1 MVAHDEH
8 EFDKRHMAPLGLSPE
23 AKYSI
28 IAACATFAVVVFIFV
43 ICKWARDW
51 RFSNCCSRE
60 IQTPT
65 DSDIDEKEHGWS
77 SHIVWGEPAT
87 SDYESD
93 ANGHNRTRNVS
104 PSFMPYHPQA
114 RLDYNQLIEDDL
126 DIPKSLD
133 SGILSIRPVNEQSV
147 QLTAAPPSPEY
158 RAKLRF
164 TLHALD
170 VLFITIHEIK
180 DLPPRMDEPVN
191 TYVKASLSLT
201 EEAKRNAEQ
210 YSKDLSRVHRL
221 RWQTAIQK
229 KSLNPVYEERFE
241 AEVREDEIWKFML
254 NVEVFEYDKFS
265 RDYSIGVLHFPLR
278 GLRLGDGRTFWQDL
292 KPAKQDSLGEIL
304 FTLNY
309 LPTAEKL
316 TVVVIKVKD
325 MVTGKATSKSMFV
338 KVCLVQHHKQVKK
351 KTRLHK
357 IAPEIVLNDSISF
370 DLPHEHLDD
379 VRAILFLCIPQY
391 TSRSGSIRYDVL
403 GQVMVGSG
411 CRGPGQEHWIQ
422 MTRSPRRPVAR
433 WHLVT

>member
-1 MVAHDEH
+1 
-8 EFDKRHMAPLGLSPE
+8 MAEPQNLP
-23 AKYSI
+23 
-28 IAACATFAVVVFIFV
+28 
-43 ICKWARDW
+43 
-51 RFSNCCSRE
+51 
-60 IQTPT
+60 

-77 SHIVWGEPAT
+77 SQIVWGQPDT

-93 ANGHNRTRNVS
+93 INGHGKPRPVS
-104 PSFMPYHPQA
+104 PSFMPFHPQA
-114 RLDYNQLIEDDL
+114 RLDYSQMIEDDL
-126 DIPKSLD
+126 DIPKSMD
-133 SGILSIRPVNEQSV
+133 SGILSIKPVNEQSLP
-147 QLTAAPPSPEY
+147 LTAAPPSPEY

-164 TLHALD
+164 TLHSLD
-170 VLFITIHEIK
+170 LLFITIHEVK
-180 DLPPRMDEPVN
+180 DLPPRMDEAVN
-191 TYVKASLSLT
+191 TYVKASLTLA
-201 EEAKRNAEQ
+201 EEAKRNSGE
-210 YSKDLSRVHRL
+210 YSKDLSRLHRL

-241 AEVREDEIWKFML
+241 ADVHEDEIGKFVL
-254 NVEVFEYDKFS
+254 NVEVFEYDRFS
-265 RDYSIGVLHFPLR
+265 RDYSIGSLHFPLR

-292 KPAKQDSLGEIL
+292 KPTKQDGLGEIL

-316 TVVVIKVKD
+316 TIVVIKVKD
-325 MVTGKATSKSMFV
+325 MAAHKVTSQSKSMFV
-338 KVCLVQHHKQVKK
+338 KICLVQHYKQVKK

-357 IAPEIVLNDSISF
+357 ISPEIVLNDSVSF

-403 GQVMVGSG
+403 GQVMVGSS
-411 CRGPGQEHWIQ
+411 CRGPGGEHWIQ

>member
-1 MVAHDEH
+1 MVAENDYG
-8 EFDKRHMAPLGLSPE
+8 KRHLPPLGLSIE

-43 ICKWARDW
+43 VCKWARNW
-51 RFSNCCSRE
+51 RCGDCCDKNE
-60 IQTPT
+60 QDPF

-77 SHIVWGEPAT
+77 SHIVWGQGET

-93 ANGHNRTRNVS
+93 VNGHSKPRAVS

-147 QLTAAPPSPEY
+147 PLTSAPTSPEF

-170 VLFITIHEIK
+170 LLFITIHEIK
-180 DLPPRMDEPVN
+180 DLPPRMDEAVN

-201 EEAKRNAEQ
+201 DEAKRNNEQ
-210 YSKDLSRVHRL
+210 YSKDLSRLHRL
-221 RWQTAIQK
+221 RWQTSIQK

-241 AEVREDEIWKFML
+241 AEVHEDEIWKFVF

-265 RDYSIGVLHFPLR
+265 RDYSIGVLRFPLR
-278 GLRLGDGRTFWQDL
+278 GLRLEDGRTFWQDL
-292 KPAKQDSLGEIL
+292 KPTKQDSLGEIL

-316 TVVVIKVKD
+316 TIVVIKVKD
-325 MVTGKATSKSMFV
+325 MVTGKVTSLSKSMFV
-338 KVCLVQHHKQVKK
+338 KVCLVQHYKQVKK